1 MWWFWRR
8 LSSMVIRGNYD
19 SHKNARLNALLPP
32 SRSEAVQKART
43 QAGDELKGFTKLAMA
58 GSFTAVATLAGFAE
72 LFGPEGRSSLHHAAA
87 FLALAGVAATVS
99 LLLSI
104 IEPTFRA
111 AVRSRLDPPDEPM
124 TDEEDY
130 HFSEAVND
138 RLWQAPMILRDAL
151 LWRLVSGV
159 KTIALLLC
167 AGSFCGALVV
177 AVGALR

>member
-1 MWWFWRR
+1 
-8 LSSMVIRGNYD
+8 
-19 SHKNARLNALLPP
+19 
-32 SRSEAVQKART
+32 
-43 QAGDELKGFTKLAMA
+43 
-58 GSFTAVATLAGFAE
+58 
-72 LFGPEGRSSLHHAAA
+72 
-87 FLALAGVAATVS
+87 
-99 LLLSI
+99 
-104 IEPTFRA
+104 
-111 AVRSRLDPPDEPM
+111 M

-167 AGSFCGALVV
+167 AGSFCAALVV